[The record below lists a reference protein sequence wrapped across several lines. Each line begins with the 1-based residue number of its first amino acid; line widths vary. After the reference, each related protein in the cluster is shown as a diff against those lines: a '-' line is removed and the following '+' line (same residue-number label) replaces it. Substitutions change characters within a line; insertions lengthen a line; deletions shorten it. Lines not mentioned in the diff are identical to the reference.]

1 MELFSQTRQL
11 SKADINTGDD
21 IVAMERHL
29 LSLNNAA
36 ATSAVLDAAIDLA
49 MVDKFRDGP
58 RSAEQIA
65 AAAGWSAEGTSRL
78 LRVLCQLNLI
88 THIDG
93 RRYDMPQCVI
103 ELLSPTSAGSIAG
116 HLKAVYSCRDSWRSL
131 AETVQSGLREN
142 HLGTLAQRAEHAEF
156 FMRGGQQLL
165 DEARRVASLSEPC
178 VDTAVVLYS
187 SGGEWAL
194 AQAEAGN
201 ARTIYAVDHP
211 AFLARAK
218 SFVEPHPVARH
229 IEFVESASEVQSYP
243 KCAQIVV
250 VPPLLRFL
258 AEAQASEVVAAA
270 ISNLAPEGELFIV
283 DILKYPGESP
293 AVVPMLDLSLL
304 VNTSAGGIRALDY
317 YQQLIEVGNGRLT
330 EVHRVGMLTTLRAR
344 RRIS

>member
-1 MELFSQTRQL
+1 MELSSQTRQL
-11 SKADINTGDD
+11 SKADINAGDD

-49 MVDKFRDGP
+49 VVDKFHDGP

-78 LRVLCQLNLI
+78 LRVLCELNLI
-88 THIDG
+88 THVDR
-93 RRYDMPQCVI
+93 RRYDMPQSVR
-103 ELLSPTSAGSIAG
+103 ELLSPASAGSITG

-201 ARTIYAVDHP
+201 ARTIYALDHP
-211 AFLARAK
+211 VFLARSK
-218 SFVEPHPVARH
+218 SFVEPHAVARH
-229 IEFVESASEVQSYP
+229 VEFVEATSEVQYYLKS
-243 KCAQIVV
+243 AQIVV
-250 VPPLLRFL
+250 IPPLLRFL
-258 AEAQASEVVAAA
+258 GEVEASEVVAAA
-270 ISNLAPEGELFIV
+270 ISNLASEGELFIV
-283 DILKYPGESP
+283 DILNYPEESP

-304 VNTSAGGIRALDY
+304 VNTAAGGIRALDY
-317 YQQLIEVGNGRLT
+317 YQHLIEVGNGRLT
-330 EVHRVGMLTTLRAR
+330 EVHRMGMLTTLRVR
-344 RRIS
+344 RGRS